1 MFFNIDNK
9 LLVGVEVKT
18 WVFFF
23 LKKENMGCS
32 LGFKFRIFY
41 NRLLV

>member
-18 WVFFF
+18 WVFF
-23 LKKENMGCS
+23 LKERKHG
-32 LGFKFRIFY
+32 L
-41 NRLLV
+41 

>member
-18 WVFFF
+18 WVFF
-23 LKKENMGCS
+23 LKKENMGFS